1 MQLKRDTDYALRIIL
16 YIVKQS
22 EPEKTWLSIY
32 DLSKNTAVSPA
43 IIARLCRSL
52 AEAKILNVTPSTDK
66 TVKFA
71 LRRGAMKKT
80 VLDIIRAVEGHN
92 DLFAVFNRST
102 ELYCICK
109 DYFDETEQQFTDSL
123 EALTIMQLKEKSK
136 NFEKS

>member
-32 DLSKNTAVSPA
+32 DLSKNTAVPPA

-52 AEAKILNVTPSTDK
+52 AEAKILNVIPSTDK

-102 ELYCICK
+102 ELYSICK

-123 EALTIMQLKEKSK
+123 DALTIMQLKEKSK
-136 NFEKS
+136 KF